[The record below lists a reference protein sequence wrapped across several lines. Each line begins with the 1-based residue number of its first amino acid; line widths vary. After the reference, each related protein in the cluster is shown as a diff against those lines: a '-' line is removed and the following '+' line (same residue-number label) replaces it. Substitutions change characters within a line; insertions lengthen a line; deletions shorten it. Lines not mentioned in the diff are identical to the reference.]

1 MKKRGPGTRDQGP
14 EKRGPGIRDPRPEIQ
29 KRRISGSRSPVPSPC
44 CLTIAGSDSG
54 GGAGIQADL
63 KTFAAL
69 GVHGLSAITA
79 ITAQN
84 TRGVRAIHP
93 VPLRHLRAQLAALF
107 EDFPVGAVKTGMLG
121 DAKTTRCVAREL
133 ARREPA
139 WLVVDP
145 VMIATSGARLLDRD
159 AIRVLRDE
167 LLPLADVLTPN
178 VPEAEALIGEKIK
191 TARDAEHAA
200 QALLDLGAKS
210 VLLKGGHAR
219 GKEVIDLFADARGTF
234 EVRHSRLKLQA
245 HGTGCTL
252 SAALAAEL
260 TKGATPRIAARRA
273 MRFVQRGLANAYRP
287 GRGELHVLRQSA

>member
-1 MKKRGPGTRDQGP
+1 MTASFMSLSNP
-14 EKRGPGIRDPRPEIQ
+14 ESRVPRPAI
-29 KRRISGSRSPVPSPC
+29 

-69 GVHGLSAITA
+69 GAHGLSALTA

-84 TRGVRAIHP
+84 TRSVRAIHP
-93 VPLRHLRAQLAALF
+93 VPLKHLRAQLEALF
-107 EDFPVGAVKTGMLG
+107 EDFPIGAVKTGMLG

-133 ARREPA
+133 ANRKPA

-159 AIRVLRDE
+159 AIRVLRNE
-167 LLPLADVLTPN
+167 LIPLADVLTPN
-178 VPEAEALIGEKIK
+178 LPEAEALLGIKVK

-200 QALLDLGAKS
+200 QALLDLGARA

-219 GKEVIDLFADARGTF
+219 GREVLDLFADARGTLEF
-234 EVRHSRLKLQA
+234 RHPRLNIRA

-252 SAALAAEL
+252 SAALAANL
-260 TKGATPRIAARRA
+260 AKGASPRVAARRA
-273 MRFVQRGLANAYRP
+273 TDFVQRALRGSFRP
-287 GRGELHVLRQSA
+287 GGGDLRVLRHR

>member
-1 MKKRGPGTRDQGP
+1 MTPTTFQG
-14 EKRGPGIRDPRPEIQ
+14 
-29 KRRISGSRSPVPSPC
+29 RISGSRSRVPTPAI

-93 VPLRHLRAQLAALF
+93 VPLKHLRAQLDALF
-107 EDFPVGAVKTGMLG
+107 GDFPIAAAKTGMLG
-121 DAKTTRCVAREL
+121 DAKTARCVAREL
-133 ARREPA
+133 GKRKPA

-145 VMIATSGARLLDRD
+145 VLIATSGARLLDRG
-159 AIRVLRDE
+159 AVRVLREE
-167 LLPLADVLTPN
+167 LIPLADVLTPN
-178 VPEAEALIGEKIK
+178 LPEAEALLGARI
-191 TARDAEHAA
+191 ANSRDAEYAA
-200 QALLDLGAKS
+200 RALLDFGAGA

-219 GKEVIDLFADARGTF
+219 GREVLDLYADPRGTLEF
-234 EVRHSRLKLQA
+234 RHPRMRIQA

-252 SAALAAEL
+252 SAALAAHL
-260 TKGATPRIAARRA
+260 AKGATPRMAARRA
-273 MRFVQRGLANAYRP
+273 TDFVQRALRGSFRP
-287 GRGELHVLRQSA
+287 GGSQLHVLRHR

>member
-1 MKKRGPGTRDQGP
+1 MST
-14 EKRGPGIRDPRPEIQ
+14 PRH
-29 KRRISGSRSPVPSPC
+29 PSC
-44 CLTIAGSDSG
+44 ALTIAGSDSG

-93 VPLRHLRAQLAALF
+93 MPLKHLRAQMDAVF
-107 EDFPVGAVKTGMLG
+107 EDFPVGAVKTGTLG

-133 ARREPA
+133 GRRKPP

-159 AIRVLRDE
+159 AIRVLRDD
-167 LLPLADVLTPN
+167 LIPLADILTPN
-178 VPEAEALIGEKIK
+178 LPEAETLLGTKIGN
-191 TARDAEHAA
+191 ARDIARMARS
-200 QALLDLGAKS
+200 LLDLGAKS
-210 VLLKGGHAR
+210 VLLKGGHAH
-219 GKEVIDLFADARGTF
+219 GTEVVDLFADEGGALEF
-234 EVRHSRLKLQA
+234 RHPRMRMQT

-260 TKGATPRIAARRA
+260 AKGASARNAARRA
-273 MRFVQRGLANAYRP
+273 IRFVQRALHVAYRP
-287 GRGELHVLRQSA
+287 GRGELHVLRQR

>member
-1 MKKRGPGTRDQGP
+1 MS
-14 EKRGPGIRDPRPEIQ
+14 
-29 KRRISGSRSPVPSPC
+29 ISDFRFPIPC
-44 CLTIAGSDSG
+44 ALTIAGSDSG

-93 VPLRHLRAQLAALF
+93 VPLKHLRAQLDALF
-107 EDFPVGAVKTGMLG
+107 EDFPIGAVKTGMLG
-121 DAKTTRCVAREL
+121 DAKTTRCVAHEL
-133 ARREPA
+133 GKRKPA

-167 LLPLADVLTPN
+167 LIPLADVLTPN
-178 VPEAEALIGEKIK
+178 LPEAEALLGTHI
-191 TARDAEHAA
+191 TNARDAKRAA
-200 QALLDLGAKS
+200 SALLELGAGA

-219 GKEVIDLFADARGTF
+219 GREVIDLYADARGMLEF
-234 EVRHSRLKLQA
+234 RHPRLDIQA

-252 SAALAAEL
+252 SAALAACL
-260 TKGATPRIAARRA
+260 ARGSTPRSAVRSAIA
-273 MRFVQRGLANAYRP
+273 FVQRALHHGYRP
-287 GRGELHVLRQSA
+287 GGGALHVLRHH